1 MPFCCQMH
9 VDTVDGDVSCVD
21 GKIQVRD
28 AREIRILITAADG
41 YRKGSYDMDPSI
53 EHCFAS
59 CEQYMNRVK
68 SRTYQQ
74 IRSTHRKDYQAM
86 FERSRFQ
93 LETEGAGRDTLKSKA
108 KRGSNVVKQIW
119 GLYCLYYHFN
129 RYLSISS
136 SRPGSQPANLQ
147 EFGVRV
153 PDQCGAVIGRSILI
167 QR

>member
-1 MPFCCQMH
+1 MH
-9 VDTVDGDVSCVD
+9 
-21 GKIQVRD
+21 QVRD

-74 IRSTHRKDYQAM
+74 IRSTHRKDYQAL

-93 LETEGAGRDTLKSKA
+93 LETEGREEIPLNQRLK
-108 KRGSNVVKQIW
+108 RINVVKQIW
-119 GLYCLYYHFN
+119 DYIAY
-129 RYLSISS
+129 I
-136 SRPGSQPANLQ
+136 
-147 EFGVRV
+147 
-153 PDQCGAVIGRSILI
+153 IILTDI
-167 QR
+167 Y